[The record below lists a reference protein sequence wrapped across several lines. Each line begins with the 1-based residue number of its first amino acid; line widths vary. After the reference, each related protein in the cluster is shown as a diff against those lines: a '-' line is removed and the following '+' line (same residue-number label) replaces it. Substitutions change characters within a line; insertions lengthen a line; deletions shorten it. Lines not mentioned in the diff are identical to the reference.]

1 MKGNEIMEIVKVGKS
16 NLNVKT
22 WNGQRIVTFKDVDR
36 VHERANGTA
45 HRNFKENKKH
55 LIENEDYFAL
65 KPTDIE
71 KDEFRPLGFEEEKPS
86 NRGTI
91 YLTESGY
98 LLVVKSF
105 TDDLAWKVQRDLV
118 NCYFKLQEIAQ
129 DSTEVSIMRK
139 DLSIAFVQINNMES
153 MLEEQREDIKLTI
166 TELQNARNELK
177 KVMDNMT
184 LTTVQ
189 QNTIHIAA
197 KDRVNI
203 LLGGAHSPEYKKKSR
218 MYFIN
223 LWNNLKERFECGSR
237 WQDLNPNSYMA
248 AIQFIENWSCDAK

>member
-1 MKGNEIMEIVKVGKS
+1 MKDIVKIINTDLTIKSIDGKR
-16 NLNVKT
+16 V
-22 WNGQRIVTFKDVDR
+22 VTFSDVDKVHKKRTETARFRFNDNKRHFIKDVD
-36 VHERANGTA
+36 
-45 HRNFKENKKH
+45 
-55 LIENEDYFAL
+55 YFLL
-65 KPTDIE
+65 KPIDFQMCENRTSGIEVKDIN
-71 KDEFRPLGFEEEKPS
+71 
-86 NRGTI
+86 NRGTTF
-91 YLTESGY
+91 LTESGY
-98 LLVVKSF
+98 LMIVKSF
-105 TDDLAWKVQRDLV
+105 SDDLAWKVQRDLV

>member
-1 MKGNEIMEIVKVGKS
+1 MEIVKVGKS

-22 WNGQRIVTFKDVDR
+22 WKNQRVVTFVDIDR
-36 VHERANGTA
+36 VHQRPQGTA
-45 HRNFKENKKH
+45 GRNFRENKDYFK
-55 LIENEDYFAL
+55 INEDYFVL
-65 KPTDIE
+65 KPSDIE
-71 KDEFRPLGFEEEKPS
+71 NDEFRLSGISKSEIN
-86 NRGTI
+86 NRGT
-91 YLTESGY
+91 YFVTEIGY
-98 LLVVKSF
+98 LMIAKSL
-105 TDDLAWKVQRDLV
+105 TDPKAWKVQRDLV
-118 NCYFKLQEIAQ
+118 NSYFKLQEIAQ
-129 DSTEVSIMRK
+129 DSAEVSLMRK

-203 LLGGAHSPEYKKKSR
+203 LLGGAHSPEYKKSSR

-248 AIQFIENWSCDAK
+248 AIQFIENWSYDAK

>member
-1 MKGNEIMEIVKVGKS
+1 MEIVKVGKS

-22 WNGQRIVTFKDVDR
+22 WKNQRVVTFADIDR
-36 VHERANGTA
+36 VHQRPQGTA
-45 HRNFKENKKH
+45 GRNFRENRDYF
-55 LIENEDYFAL
+55 IINEDYFVL
-65 KPTDIE
+65 KPLDIE
-71 KDEFRPLGFEEEKPS
+71 NDEFRLSGISKSEIN
-86 NRGTI
+86 NRGT
-91 YLTESGY
+91 YFVTEMGY
-98 LLVVKSF
+98 LMIAKSL
-105 TDDLAWKVQRDLV
+105 TDLKAWKVQRDLV
-118 NCYFKLQEIAQ
+118 NCYFKLQEISQ
-129 DSTEVSIMRK
+129 DSTEVSLIRK
-139 DLSIAFVQINNMES
+139 DLSVAFVQINNMES

-248 AIQFIENWSCDAK
+248 AIQFIENWSYDAK